1 MMRTYRVT
9 LADERYYSIDVQALS
24 FDDAIEMAQE
34 IAETNEDD
42 PRFQDLA
49 GSFHDVVSCVEVCS

>member
-1 MMRTYRVT
+1 MMRTFRVT
-9 LADERYYSIDVQALS
+9 LSDERFFCIDVRALD

-34 IAETNEDD
+34 IAESNEDD

-49 GSFHDVVSCVEVCS
+49 GSFHDVVSCVEVL